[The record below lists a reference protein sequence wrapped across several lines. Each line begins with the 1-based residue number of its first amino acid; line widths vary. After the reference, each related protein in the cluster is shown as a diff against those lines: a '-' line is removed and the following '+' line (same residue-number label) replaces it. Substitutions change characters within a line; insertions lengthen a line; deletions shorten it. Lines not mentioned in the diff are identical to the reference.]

1 MSGCKM
7 MLSKAVPAIH
17 AELHGNDAEFD
28 GVSTDSRSVRP
39 GQLFVALKGP
49 SFDGHEYVGQAIKSG
64 AVAAMVEQRLDVNAP
79 QLIVG
84 NCLKALG
91 QLGSYWRRHLG
102 LPIVAVTGSNGK
114 TTVKEMIAAI
124 LSQSG
129 EIYAT
134 RGNLNNDI
142 GVPLTLLSL
151 EPKHKAAVVEMGAN
165 HAQEISY
172 LTQLTLPNVALVNNA
187 AAAHLE
193 GFGSLEGVANAKGE
207 IFQGLQGKG
216 VAVINV
222 DDPFADLW
230 RGLAKGNKVVTFG
243 LENRADVTCEW
254 QWTPE
259 GMGISV
265 NTPAGEFSAQLNVI
279 GKHNVMNALAAIAAS
294 LAMGASLEAVQA
306 GLQTM
311 QAVPGRLQLKKGV
324 NGSLLIDD
332 TYNAN
337 PSSLKAALGV
347 LAHFQGK
354 KLVALGDM
362 GELGAGAERLHH
374 DAGEQC
380 REFNITQLCA
390 VGNYSQSAVQ
400 AFGVD
405 GHHFESHEAM
415 VAYLENQLDKNSIL
429 LIKGSRSMRM
439 ERIVNGL
446 TLGTAE

>member
-7 MLSKAVPAIH
+7 LFSDAAQAIQ
-17 AELHGNDAEFD
+17 AELTGSNAEFD

-49 SFDGHEYVGQAIKSG
+49 NFDGHEYVGQAIKSG
-64 AVAAMVEQRLDVNAP
+64 AAGAMVETRLDINAP

-124 LSQSG
+124 LSQTG

-165 HAQEISY
+165 HPGEISY
-172 LTQLTLPNVALVNNA
+172 LTRLTRPNV
-187 AAAHLE
+187 E
-193 GFGSLEGVANAKGE
+193 GFGSLQGVANAKGE
-207 IFQGLQGKG
+207 IFEGLPVNG
-216 VAVINV
+216 VAVINA
-222 DDPFADLW
+222 DDPFSGLW
-230 RGLAKGNKVVTFG
+230 HGLASSNKVMTFG
-243 LENRADVTCEW
+243 LENTADVTCEW
-254 QWTPE
+254 QWTRE
-259 GMGISV
+259 GMGITV
-265 NTPAGEFSAQLNVI
+265 TTPGGEFSVQLSVI

-294 LAMGASLEAVQA
+294 LALNTPLAAIEA
-306 GLQTM
+306 GLQAV

-324 NGSLLIDD
+324 KQSLLIDD

-347 LAHFQGK
+347 LAHYEGK
-354 KLVALGDM
+354 TIVALGDM
-362 GELGAGAERLHH
+362 GELGEGAQQLHRE
-374 DAGEQC
+374 AGEQC
-380 REFNITQLCA
+380 REFNISQLCA
-390 VGNYSQSAVQ
+390 VGENSRCAVQ
-400 AFGVD
+400 SFGSG
-405 GHHFESHEAM
+405 GHYFESHEGM
-415 VAYLENQLDKNSIL
+415 ITYLEKQLDKNSIL

-439 ERIVNGL
+439 ERIVNAL
-446 TLGTAE
+446 TVKPKEGI

>member
-1 MSGCKM
+1 MSGCRMK
-7 MLSKAVPAIH
+7 LSDAAKALQV
-17 AELHGNDAEFD
+17 ELTGSDVEFD

-49 SFDGHEYVGQAIKSG
+49 NFDGHEYVGQAIKSG
-64 AVAAMVEQRLDVNAP
+64 AAAAMVQTRLDIKAP
-79 QLIVG
+79 QLVVG

-124 LSQSG
+124 LSQIG

-151 EPKHKAAVVEMGAN
+151 ESKHKAAVVEMGAN
-165 HAQEISY
+165 HPQEISY
-172 LTQLTLPNVALVNNA
+172 LTQLALPNVALVNNA

-216 VAVINV
+216 IAVINV

-230 RGLAKGNKVVTFG
+230 RSLASGNRVITFG
-243 LENRADVTCEW
+243 LENPADVTCEW
-254 QWTPE
+254 QWTPD

-265 NTPAGEFSAQLNVI
+265 NTPAGEFSAQINVI
-279 GKHNVMNALAAIAAS
+279 GKHNVMNALAAVSAGLAANVP
-294 LAMGASLEAVQA
+294 LAAIKA
-306 GLQTM
+306 GLQAM

-347 LAHFQGK
+347 LAHFEGK

-362 GELGAGAERLHH
+362 GELGAGAEQLHH

-380 REFNITQLCA
+380 REFNITQLCT
-390 VGNYSQSAVQ
+390 VGNNSRFAVQ
-400 AFGVD
+400 NFGVD
-405 GHHFESHEAM
+405 GHHFESHEDM
-415 VAYLENQLDKNSIL
+415 IAYLEKQLDKNSIL

-446 TLGTAE
+446 TLVQT